1 MTSYIKW
8 AECKIIDP
16 AETMKMFRDSNKQY
30 LVPGVEEEKNPTSE
44 TEDKLPVHVIPDEGE
59 SLRLNEK

>member
-1 MTSYIKW
+1 MKSYIKW

-16 AETMKMFRDSNKQY
+16 AETMKMLRDSNKQY

-44 TEDKLPVHVIPDEGE
+44 T
-59 SLRLNEK
+59 